1 MILEQFDH
9 EKTALINPSHF
20 IAKVDGMP
28 KIAVTCFSM
37 ATFDRLL
44 EELHGVKIAESSM
57 ANMVIPVYKV
67 EYSGKEFALFMSDEG
82 APACVAMMEDAFAM
96 GVEKI
101 IVFGSCGVLDSSI
114 KDCSIII
121 PDRAV
126 RDEGTSFHYYP
137 ASDEIE
143 VNVKY
148 KDLFCK
154 MLDDIGISY
163 RVGKVWTTDAMYRE
177 TAGKVAARKAMGCIC
192 VDMECSA
199 VAALAAFRQKDIL
212 QFFYAA
218 DNLDNEDWDERSL
231 SSYAMLSE
239 KDRIA
244 GLAMDIAVRIYEDS
258 EKTKD

>member
-1 MILEQFDH
+1 MILEQFDN
-9 EKTALINPSHF
+9 EMTALINPSQF
-20 IAKVDGMP
+20 IEKVDGMP
-28 KIAVTCFSM
+28 KIAVTCFSSV
-37 ATFDRLL
+37 TFGRLL
-44 EELHGVKIAESSM
+44 EELHGIKIAESSV
-57 ANMVIPVYKV
+57 ANMLIPVYRA
-67 EYSGKEFALFMSDEG
+67 EYSGKEFALFMSDVG
-82 APACVAMMEDAFAM
+82 APACVAMMEDVFAM
-96 GVEKI
+96 GAEKI
-101 IVFGSCGVLDSSI
+101 IAFGTCGVLDSSI

-137 ASDEIE
+137 ASDEID

-148 KDLFCK
+148 KDMLCK

-163 RVGKVWTTDAMYRE
+163 HVGKVWTTDAIYRE
-177 TAGKVAARKAMGCIC
+177 TAAKAAARKAMGCIC

-218 DNLDNEDWDERSL
+218 DNLDNEEWDARSL
-231 SSYAMLSE
+231 SNHAMLPE

-258 EKTKD
+258 EKGS